1 LVGGCA
7 ATTTQFVPSPPGE
20 ISAPNN
26 GMSRIIAYR
35 FSGFYGSAL
44 GYRISLNNKSIG
56 ELGPKG
62 FLYWDAEPG
71 FKTLEARAD
80 AVGQST
86 SGWKQ
91 FTSEGNDLIVLRIG
105 VGPLFGD
112 PAPPIRIL
120 SGTEKEK
127 LLSELKPAPSNS
139 PTTSAPTA
147 FTPEPV
153 RRRVAVSP

>member
-1 LVGGCA
+1 MGMKEILLMIAVVVMVGGCA

-62 FLYWDAEPG
+62 FLYWDTEPG
-71 FKTLEARAD
+71 FKTLEVRAD
-80 AVGQST
+80 TPGHSA

-91 FTSEGNDLIVLRIG
+91 FSSMSNDLFVLKIG
-105 VGPLFGD
+105 LGAAFGN
-112 PAPPIRIL
+112 PAPSIRIL
-120 SGTEKEK
+120 SGAEKEK
-127 LLSELKPAPSNS
+127 LLSELKSRAK
-139 PTTSAPTA
+139 
-147 FTPEPV
+147 
-153 RRRVAVSP
+153 